1 MEQNSVDSKILKDL
15 VAPSKRS
22 YHSARPKTLQA
33 GLAHQEKRPPSSRG
47 KKGAAAAADSGEEP
61 ETASSDGR
69 RPGDALCNAGD
80 KDATTVLAVCGR
92 LGG

>member
-22 YHSARPKTLQA
+22 YHSARTKTLQA

-47 KKGAAAAADSGEEP
+47 QEGGGGGQRRGARGSEL
-61 ETASSDGR
+61 R
-69 RPGDALCNAGD
+69 
-80 KDATTVLAVCGR
+80 
-92 LGG
+92 

>member
-22 YHSARPKTLQA
+22 YHSARTKTLQA

-47 KKGAAAAADSGEEP
+47 RKGGGGQRRGARGGELRREK
-61 ETASSDGR
+61 ARRLAQRRGR
-69 RPGDALCNAGD
+69 
-80 KDATTVLAVCGR
+80 
-92 LGG
+92 